1 GTGTSTHDEIK
12 VSGEKKK
19 EINEHDVAVD
29 MEQDAIAVIRE
40 NLDAVN
46 KRDVDTYVTHIL
58 NAPDNFKEEL
68 STTFT
73 TYDNVGLKMEFVSG
87 EALYAK
93 DDEIVLK
100 VLQTNR
106 TDEFNPNQ
114 NFQSDATAL
123 HVLKLTEDGWKF
135 SNTITIKQN
144 WLLEDGSLDETG
156 ETFPNTD
163 IVETWDNHIKEMKA
177 QDILPSEYIKNL
189 NNEEEQVEEESM
201 EELSDIQE
209 RDLQQPGDLVGIAKF
224 LINHYAQVY
233 TVETEVE
240 YKQIIAE
247 SFTNYDENYAKYLD
261 AFTGDYT
268 AVETEVSL
276 DESSLMEY
284 SDFRFGGVIDVTF
297 YLTTPDGQTETVT
310 HFGYFEFDRPTVD
323 DNYKIVSIQ

>member
-1 GTGTSTHDEIK
+1 MSNNHVFIITFYLFVAYGSGTSTNNALT
-12 VSGEKKK
+12 VSVDIKK
-19 EINEHDVAVD
+19 EINEHEVAID
-29 MEQDAIAVIRE
+29 KKQYANAVIRE

-46 KRDVDTYVTHIL
+46 KQDVDTYVTHIL

-163 IVETWDNHIKEMKA
+163 IVET
-177 QDILPSEYIKNL
+177 
-189 NNEEEQVEEESM
+189 
-201 EELSDIQE
+201 
-209 RDLQQPGDLVGIAKF
+209 
-224 LINHYAQVY
+224 
-233 TVETEVE
+233 
-240 YKQIIAE
+240 
-247 SFTNYDENYAKYLD
+247 
-261 AFTGDYT
+261 
-268 AVETEVSL
+268 
-276 DESSLMEY
+276 
-284 SDFRFGGVIDVTF
+284 
-297 YLTTPDGQTETVT
+297 
-310 HFGYFEFDRPTVD
+310 
-323 DNYKIVSIQ
+323 